1 MNDDKHK
8 EMFEEKRREKEISSI
23 DRLFQDIRQYCT
35 GTEFMKKLAFYAR
48 FPYIGAYNAALVEQ
62 QRPGARF
69 VQTARKWKK
78 EYGRKI
84 KLNSRPVM
92 ILLPFYPVEFLFDIS
107 DTIPI
112 DENTNVD
119 DNAVIEDIIKSN
131 STSCSHD
138 IGYYMNYLQ
147 VNLPKFGISYN
158 NDYIVGSERRAEI
171 VGNTS
176 DDIYVRVYKEARV
189 KYHSYYTISVDMK
202 AKGPDELALLFHE
215 LGHFFCRH
223 ITSSWWK
230 NRDCTKEVK
239 EFEAETV
246 SYLVCNRLGIIS
258 EPMKYLAGYVIN
270 DNEIPEISL
279 DVVFH
284 AVDQIEQLAKESFD
298 ITKSLMYKNDDKF
311 KEIAD
316 IERKRMREREAM
328 GPHY

>member
-1 MNDDKHK
+1 MIEGKYQELLGED
-8 EMFEEKRREKEISSI
+8 RREKELSSI
-23 DRLFQDIRQYCT
+23 DRLFRDIRQYCR
-35 GTEFMKKLAFYAR
+35 GAEFMKKLAFYAK
-48 FPYIGAYNAALVEQ
+48 FPYIGTYNAALVEQ

-69 VQTARKWKK
+69 VQTARRWKK
-78 EYGRKI
+78 DYHRKI
-84 KLNSRPVM
+84 KLNARPVM

-107 DTIPI
+107 DTVPI

-119 DNAVIEDIIKSN
+119 DNAVIEDIINQN

-138 IGYYMNYLQ
+138 IGYYMNYLYI
-147 VNLPKFGISYN
+147 NLPKLGISYN
-158 NDYIVGSERRAEI
+158 NNYIVGSERRAEI
-171 VGNTS
+171 ISDTS
-176 DDIYVRVYKEARV
+176 SEIYIRVYKEARV
-189 KYHSYYTISVDMK
+189 KYHSYFTISVDMK
-202 AKGPDELALLFHE
+202 AKGTDELALLFHE

-223 ITSSWWK
+223 ITSLWWK
-230 NRDCTKEVK
+230 DRRCTKEVK
-239 EFEAETV
+239 EFEAETI
-246 SYLVCNRLGIIS
+246 SYLVCNRLGIKS

-316 IERKRMREREAM
+316 IERKRMKEREAM
-328 GPHY
+328 RPHY

>member
-1 MNDDKHK
+1 MMINTKKCLKKRD
-8 EMFEEKRREKEISSI
+8 EK
-23 DRLFQDIRQYCT
+23 
-35 GTEFMKKLAFYAR
+35 KKSLPLTVFFRTLAFYAR

-215 LGHFFCRH
+215 LGHFYNLFMVEKPGLYER
-223 ITSSWWK
+223 SEGVRSR
-230 NRDCTKEVK
+230 N
-239 EFEAETV
+239 
-246 SYLVCNRLGIIS
+246 SIIS
-258 EPMKYLAGYVIN
+258 CM
-270 DNEIPEISL
+270 
-279 DVVFH
+279 
-284 AVDQIEQLAKESFD
+284 
-298 ITKSLMYKNDDKF
+298 
-311 KEIAD
+311 
-316 IERKRMREREAM
+316 
-328 GPHY
+328 